1 MKSFVLIYCCHLPA
15 PRFPRRP
22 EQLVLG
28 APQCGHWSVKL
39 IFTRVVLLCTEEW
52 WESQALGAGGW
63 NLCYIVIS
71 LEGSIVC
78 PGAKQTPSWLTL
90 IWSFNTFSTRTELL
104 LLSNLKILVHP
115 SLDVIEMLTRECI
128 RICLL
133 VRRWQERERVENRF
147 PALSPH
153 SPLLDM
159 WEQFPEPY
167 TAVVP
172 SAIETCWSSVSPVE

>member
-28 APQCGHWSVKL
+28 APQCGQSNWSLRESCYCLPRSGGRVRL
-39 IFTRVVLLCTEEW
+39 WELEGGIF
-52 WESQALGAGGW
+52 
-63 NLCYIVIS
+63 VILES
-71 LEGSIVC
+71 LEGSIIL
-78 PGAKQTPSWLTL
+78 PGAKQTPSWWTL

-172 SAIETCWSSVSPVE
+172 SAIETCWSVVRPVE